1 MSKKSDIKSKAF
13 SAIIWKLL
21 ERMSAQLVSMIVSI
35 ILARMLTP
43 DDYSA
48 VSVVTIFFIFC
59 NVFISGG
66 FNTALIQKKDSDII
80 DYSSVLFV
88 SLGISVIL
96 YAVMFFAAPTIAYLF
111 EKPILVPVIRVMSL
125 MFIVTAYKGVVCAKV
140 SSSLKFRNF
149 FISTII
155 GTIISAIVGIA
166 MASYGFGVWALVAQQ
181 MSNAIIDS
189 LILTVTTKIK
199 FKFVISIERLKGL
212 FSYGWKM
219 LVTSFISVLYDETK
233 PLIVGLKFST
243 VDLAFY
249 NKGKSFPQLL
259 NSTICDSISAVLFPV
274 IAKLQDDKEAVL
286 SATRRFMSVSS
297 YIIFPLLI
305 GFFVVSD
312 AFIEVLLT
320 AKWLPASPYVKIFCI
335 SFVFNIIQK
344 GNLQAIRAI
353 GRSDILL
360 KLEII
365 KKTLY
370 FIIIVIFLCFSKNPQ
385 AIAFSEI
392 ICTFI
397 ATVINTYPN
406 RKLIGYKYR
415 QQIMDILPNMIIAL
429 GMGIVVYAI
438 GFVKLPL
445 FVLLMLQIVTGV
457 LVYVLLSVETQN
469 SNLKYILN
477 FIKEKRN
484 KK

>member
-48 VSVVTIFFIFC
+48 VSVVAIFFIFC

-125 MFIVTAYKGVVCAKV
+125 MLIVTAYKGVVCAKV

-155 GTIISAIVGIA
+155 GTIISAVVGIT

-286 SATRRFMSVSS
+286 SATRRFMSISS

-353 GRSDILL
+353 GRSDIIL

-365 KKTLY
+365 KKTIY
-370 FIIIVIFLCFSKNPQ
+370 FIIIALFVWISESPQ
-385 AIAFSEI
+385 MIAVSGI

-406 RKLIGYKYR
+406 RKLIGYRYSM
-415 QQIMDILPNMIIAL
+415 QIMDLLPNFLLSIL
-429 GMGIVVYAI
+429 MGVVVY
-438 GFVKLPL
+438 FVGIIK
-445 FVLLMLQIVTGV
+445 FSASLLLLIQVIVGMVT
-457 LVYVLLSVETQN
+457 YVTLSLITKN
-469 SNLKYILN
+469 SNLKYLLD
-477 FIKEKRN
+477 FIKEKRG
-484 KK
+484 K